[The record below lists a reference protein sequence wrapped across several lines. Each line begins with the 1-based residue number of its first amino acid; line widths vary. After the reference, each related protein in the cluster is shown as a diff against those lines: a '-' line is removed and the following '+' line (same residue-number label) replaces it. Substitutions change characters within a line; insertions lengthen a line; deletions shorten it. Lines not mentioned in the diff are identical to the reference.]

1 MTWMKIDLFVTIRQQ
16 GANKLRPYIFVYLRK
31 QDIYP
36 YGRDVLEIEIQK
48 HKDLQGPD
56 AKSSHMVEKSGWRC

>member
-16 GANKLRPYIFVYLRK
+16 GANNLRPYIFVYLRK

-36 YGRDVLEIEIQK
+36 YGRDVFEIEIQNTK
-48 HKDLQGPD
+48 ICKAQMQ
-56 AKSSHMVEKSGWRC
+56 K

>member
-1 MTWMKIDLFVTIRQQ
+1 MDDKPLCHHTSTR
-16 GANKLRPYIFVYLRK
+16 ANNLRPYIFVYLRK

-36 YGRDVLEIEIQK
+36 YGRDVFEIEIQK

-56 AKSSHMVEKSGWRC
+56 AKVVIWSRKVDGDVNTW